1 MKLQLLNTPL
11 GLKPCYPEDY
21 DEAKKLK
28 VGVVYEAEIKVPRN
42 YQFHKLFFALLNTA
56 YAYIP
61 GDVQSH
67 YFPSVDAFRKS
78 VLIAA
83 GFVNRFWSVKH
94 QCFLEEAESISFS
107 SMDDA
112 RFREVY
118 NGCKDVIFGI
128 IGRYVTEEEFE
139 RNLINF

>member
-1 MKLQLLNTPL
+1 MRLTLLNTPL

-28 VGVVYEAEIKVPRN
+28 PGVVYEADVKVPRN
-42 YQFHKLFFALLNTA
+42 YQFHKLFFALINTG

-61 GDVQSH
+61 GEVQDA
-67 YFPSVDAFRKS
+67 YFKGIDGFRKS

-83 GFVNRFWSVKH
+83 GYTRQFWSVKH
-94 QCFLEEAESISFS
+94 QSFLEEAESISFS

-112 RFREVY
+112 RFRDCYER
-118 NGCKDVIFGI
+118 CKDVIFSLI
-128 IGRYVTEEEFE
+128 SKYVTIEDFE
-139 RNLINF
+139 RNLANF

>member
-21 DEAKKLK
+21 DETKKLK
-28 VGVVYEAEIKVPRN
+28 VGVVYEAEIRVPRN
-42 YQFHKLFFALLNTA
+42 YQFHKLFFALLNTG

-61 GDVQSH
+61 GEVQDK
-67 YFPSVDAFRKS
+67 YFKSIDGFRKS

-83 GFVNRFWSVKH
+83 GFTKTFWSVKH
-94 QCFLEEAESISFS
+94 QAFLEEAESISFS
-107 SMDDA
+107 SMDEA

-118 NGCKDVIFGI
+118 DRCKDVVFSLIS
-128 IGRYVTEEEFE
+128 RYVSVEEFE
-139 RNLINF
+139 SNLANF